1 MIGSLIELRVG
12 IQIRILIR
20 NRIEAGNGTDI
31 GSGSGGAHWRWR
43 CEGEAIKKRVCFWA
57 WERVFRVNWSGDI
70 RLGYWFLGVCFAS
83 GGVTALLSGIY
94 D

>member
-1 MIGSLIELRVG
+1 
-12 IQIRILIR
+12 
-20 NRIEAGNGTDI
+20 
-31 GSGSGGAHWRWR
+31 
-43 CEGEAIKKRVCFWA
+43 
-57 WERVFRVNWSGDI
+57 VFRVNWSGDI